1 MCKKYSEKGRR
12 MWKGSIIIWD
22 DGWETTPF
30 SEAGEWTEG
39 GLEQQKF
46 LTIGTGLRL

>member
-1 MCKKYSEKGRR
+1 

-30 SEAGEWTEG
+30 SEVGEWTDG
-39 GLEQQKF
+39 GLDEKF
-46 LTIGTGLRL
+46 LTIGTALRL